1 MCRIGA
7 IKSADPVHASKALS
21 LMLPQQEGH
30 DNSGFAMV
38 MQDLEG
44 EFSSYKDKP
53 LMSLACTQKGAK
65 IVQDYMDKS
74 GFRALHEWIP
84 KVNNRPGLDIKAMPY
99 YIFTAYDYPDYLN
112 NSSQDQKEDLL
123 LNTRLTLRAML
134 EKEDHGYVFSFWP
147 DVLTLKRN
155 RRPAGYCNLFWFVGR
170 PGDLMARNVVV
181 QCRQNTNYEIVRYAA
196 HPFFCKD
203 IRCAPMARIPFTQ
216 KTKNIR
222 NRCIED
228 ISALNP
234 IHRISFTRCIM
245 CCMN

>member
-44 EFSSYKDKP
+44 EFGSYKDKP

-74 GFRALHEWIP
+74 GFRVLHEWIP

-123 LNTRLTLRAML
+123 LNTRLTLRTML
-134 EKEDHGYVFSFWP
+134 EKDDHGYIFSFWP
-147 DVLTLKRN
+147 DVLTLKEIGDPRDIATYFGLWED
-155 RRPAGYCNLFWFVGR
+155 R
-170 PGDLMARNVVV
+170 GDLMARNVVV

-196 HPFFCKD
+196 HPFFLQGYTL
-203 IRCAPMARIPFTQ
+203 CANCEKTFY
-216 KTKNIR
+216 TKN
-222 NRCIED
+222 
-228 ISALNP
+228 
-234 IHRISFTRCIM
+234 
-245 CCMN
+245 